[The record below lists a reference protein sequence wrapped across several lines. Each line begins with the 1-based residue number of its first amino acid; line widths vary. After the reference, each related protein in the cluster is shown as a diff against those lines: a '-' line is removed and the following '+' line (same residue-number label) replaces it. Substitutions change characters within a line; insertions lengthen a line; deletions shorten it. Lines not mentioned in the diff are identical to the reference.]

1 MVAINNYLQ
10 FRHFERR
17 KMMKNSKAKKKV
29 EEVFSESL
37 RTDLQNRLNTFIFYL
52 KKSNVDELTEI
63 MDKVNKDVIIDR
75 ILEIDKEALKKHCIN
90 VSEIKSRLT
99 ESDFDKIRQISGPRG
114 DIVVNKLKQLIN
126 W

>member
-1 MVAINNYLQ
+1 
-10 FRHFERR
+10 
-17 KMMKNSKAKKKV
+17 MMKNSKAKKKV

>member
-1 MVAINNYLQ
+1 
-10 FRHFERR
+10 
-17 KMMKNSKAKKKV
+17 MKNSKAKKKV
-29 EEVFSESL
+29 EEVFNESL
-37 RTDLQNRLNTFIFYL
+37 RTDLQNRLNTFIFLL
-52 KKSNVDELTEI
+52 KKSNVDELTEM
-63 MDKVNKDVIIDR
+63 MDKVNKDIIIDR
-75 ILEIDKEALKKHCIN
+75 ILEIDKETLKKHCIN